1 MPVPTTLA
9 ITAGT
14 VWEIKVELGT
24 AVKAG
29 DTLVVLEAMKMEYA
43 VTAPCDG
50 ILKHVCVQQAD
61 MVQQGSPLCLVA

>member
-1 MPVPTTLA
+1 MPVPTSLA